1 MVFDSC
7 CAVVFC
13 AGVVGT
19 VGDACVSA
27 PLCVFAC
34 VFRST
39 CLACAVSMFINT
51 LSGHV
56 VNLMSVCGCLGCVRR
71 LSRASLL
78 RDRLRGQLSVVD
90 SWKTCSIL

>member
-13 AGVVGT
+13 AGLGGT

-27 PLCVFAC
+27 PCVCLRAI
-34 VFRST
+34 FRST
-39 CLACAVSMFINT
+39 CLVCAVSMFINT

-78 RDRLRGQLSVVD
+78 RDRLRG
-90 SWKTCSIL
+90 